1 MPIFKFTSGF
11 NSVNSGARPPGY
23 VREIHSG
30 ILVIL
35 LVELS
40 LFFSPKY
47 FTNLFL
53 QFTGLVDNCEYGT
66 GERETTT
73 MDLTG
78 FWEMI
83 FIQVAA
89 ILQKL

>member
-1 MPIFKFTSGF
+1 M
-11 NSVNSGARPPGY
+11 
-23 VREIHSG
+23 
-30 ILVIL
+30 
-35 LVELS
+35 
-40 LFFSPKY
+40 
-47 FTNLFL
+47 
-53 QFTGLVDNCEYGT
+53 DNCEFGT